1 MTKQT
6 LASVTVV
13 VRDYDEAIAYYVG
26 QLGFELIEDTPLPEE
41 DKRWVVVAPSTDRGA
56 RMVLGRAKNRVQAE
70 RIGNQTGGRVAFF
83 LETDDFDR
91 DYQRYVSAG
100 VRFIRPPRETP
111 YARVAVFEDVYGNR
125 WDLLQPKR

>member
-1 MTKQT
+1 MTSQS
-6 LASVTVV
+6 LASIAVV
-13 VRDYDEAIAYYVG
+13 VRDYDEAIEYYVG
-26 QLGFELIEDTPLPEE
+26 RLGFKLIEDTPLPEE
-41 DKRWVVVAPSTDRGA
+41 NKRWIVVAPSATHGA

-100 VRFIRPPRETP
+100 VRFFRPPRETP
-111 YARVAVFEDVYGNR
+111 YAKVAVFEDLYGNR

>member
-1 MTKQT
+1 MTSRT
-6 LASVTVV
+6 LASVAVV

-26 QLGFELIEDTPLPEE
+26 QLGFELIEDTPLPQE
-41 DKRWVVVAPSTDRGA
+41 DKRWVVVAPSAERGA
-56 RMVLGRAKNRVQAE
+56 RIVLGRAKNRVQAE

-111 YARVAVFEDVYGNR
+111 HAKVAVFEDVYGNR